1 MDEDYK
7 YNLTEN
13 KNNSYHEDNI
23 KNYNNN
29 INNLFSLYNNFFI
42 KKNRYNTTSKN
53 KKPNYQI
60 EKEIMPKYSNIHT
73 QIKND
78 KDLLKDIY
86 QGDPILKESIRESH
100 AINIFKEGFKKLF
113 FGPNGLVTRK
123 NIALK
128 KFYKS
133 FRAKKVNFNEKLYI
147 GSMDLFESLG
157 NSTNYNKRLKS
168 NQRRII
174 SINGNFDMTNPRQ
187 MKIRKTYRN
196 LHKKIAGI
204 SKDKIK
210 EKKLNDNIN
219 SENNKIKN
227 KRFSQIYNKSSNLFL
242 DYKNNLFPDSALKL
256 SLNKRRKTTRQNTD
270 MNFLFQKK
278 SINISAVNKSNNN
291 SQNNKLSS
299 ISNIKP
305 IPNSKLFI
313 NSVQNSLSK
322 NQTNKSIKNL
332 KKEISKKENNNEN
345 KNKNK
350 NKNKNEIETY
360 ISKSINFEKYF
371 KQKKEFK
378 KYVDSFKKSMDKKI
392 VSSNNS
398 NNKIR
403 DKINRFII
411 KKEKYVLKTNKY
423 FIKKIEEP
431 YDEFKEDS
439 KKEEDFQNFAKN
451 VDFSNKALS
460 SQDKRKDKINTIN
473 MAYTFRVGFEANV
486 PVKEFLKKFKRKKEK
501 EKENKILKSVRLHFN
516 TNSKIIHNLTISLDD
531 IKKKYNY

>member
-7 YNLTEN
+7 YNLTES
-13 KNNSYHEDNI
+13 KNISYHEDNI

-53 KKPNYQI
+53 KKTNYQI

-305 IPNSKLFI
+305 IPNAKLFI

-332 KKEISKKENNNEN
+332 KKEISKKENNNE
-345 KNKNK
+345 NK

-423 FIKKIEEP
+423 FIKKIEES